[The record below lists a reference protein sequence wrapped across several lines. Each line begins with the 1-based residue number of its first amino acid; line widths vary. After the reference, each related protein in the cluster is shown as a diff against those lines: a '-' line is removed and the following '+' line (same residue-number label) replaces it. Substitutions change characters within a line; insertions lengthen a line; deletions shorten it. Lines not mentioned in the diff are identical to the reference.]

1 MAATGTTTATA
12 TDLAVLRSDFCF
24 KLSSLSLLSLL
35 LLLLLGFEKFKAHE
49 AEEREEAAAK
59 SKRFLVHFA

>member
-1 MAATGTTTATA
+1 MTA

-24 KLSSLSLLSLL
+24 KLLSLSLLLPL
-35 LLLLLGFEKFKAHE
+35 LLLLLGFEKFKANE
-49 AEEREEAAAK
+49 AEDGEEEAAGAAN